1 LVLTLQCNGFVTFR
15 PVFGALAPAD
25 HPPTSTVVEP
35 VESGPMTDVAE
46 TQPPRAHARI
56 VYHGPVAPHWE
67 VYGDWG
73 DRQLLD
79 EFRARVLARLVLLP
93 RDDPQFRRN
102 RERIVRD
109 AERELITLEWD
120 LGRTDDEF

>member
-1 LVLTLQCNGFVTFR
+1 MTDL
-15 PVFGALAPAD
+15 ADAPA
-25 HPPTSTVVEP
+25 
-35 VESGPMTDVAE
+35 
-46 TQPPRAHARI
+46 PRAHARI

-109 AERELITLEWD
+109 AERELISIEWD
-120 LGRTDDEF
+120 LGYPEDPA